1 MSLEQIIVLAVVQ
14 GITEFL
20 PISSSGHLILIPAL
34 TGWKDQGILTDVMV
48 HLGTLFAILIYFG
61 RDVWRLITG
70 GLMLLRGKVTDDGR
84 LALYIII
91 ATIPAVVFGIAL
103 KKLGITD
110 LDRNVAIVA
119 WNTILFGL
127 LMLVADTYGAQTKTI
142 ADVTLPSALMIG
154 VEQALALIPGTSRSG
169 VTMTAARFL
178 GFQRP
183 DCARFSFLL
192 GIPATAGA
200 IAFTIG
206 DAFANGGHITSDEL
220 LAAGLTFVA
229 GILAIAFLLSDESAE
244 AHQLPSLRA
253 LSGDARRLPARA
265 ALWLRRGLKADKS
278 RTGPW
283 GGIARDSPAPPPR
296 RRRARCRELP
306 ACGRLSWRPRS
317 PHCRSRAC
325 APDRR

>member
-154 VEQALALIPGTSRSG
+154 VAQALALIPGTSRSG
-169 VTMTAARFL
+169 GHHDRRPLPGLPAARL
-178 GFQRP
+178 RP
-183 DCARFSFLL
+183 LL
-192 GIPATAGA
+192 
-200 IAFTIG
+200 
-206 DAFANGGHITSDEL
+206 
-220 LAAGLTFVA
+220 
-229 GILAIAFLLSDESAE
+229 
-244 AHQLPSLRA
+244 
-253 LSGDARRLPARA
+253 LPARHPGHGGSHR
-265 ALWLRRGLKADKS
+265 LHHRRCVRQWRSHHLR
-278 RTGPW
+278 
-283 GGIARDSPAPPPR
+283 
-296 RRRARCRELP
+296 
-306 ACGRLSWRPRS
+306 
-317 PHCRSRAC
+317 
-325 APDRR
+325 

>member
-154 VEQALALIPGTSRSG
+154 VAQALALIPGTSRSG

-192 GIPATAGA
+192 GIPARGSHRLHHRRCVRQWR
-200 IAFTIG
+200 
-206 DAFANGGHITSDEL
+206 HITSDEL

-229 GILAIAFLLSDESAE
+229 RILAIAFLLSDESAE